1 LTRKRVVLLAVAAA
15 VAAAAV
21 AVGLTAFRGGRSAH
35 AEIRSIISTGYPLY
49 CGGGKGP
56 YVALTFDDGP
66 TRWTPELVKVLREN
80 GASATFFEI
89 GQKAVA
95 RPDLVKLEAS
105 SGEVGDHSWSHPSL
119 PELPNARVVGQ
130 LEQQQNAVE
139 RITGER
145 PHLFRPPFAAH
156 DARVDGIAAGL
167 GLLDVLWNVDS
178 GDASGVST
186 PSSQKIFQNLMQ
198 RVRPGGIVLLHEDET
213 VPRAIGAVR
222 LFLPRLRRL
231 GLHAVSVSDL
241 LRLDPPDPEELPKGS
256 GGCNSTWH
264 K

>member
-105 SGEVGDHSWSHPSL
+105 SGEVGDHSWSHPSM

-139 RITGER
+139 RITGKR
-145 PHLFRPPFAAH
+145 PNIFRPPFAAH

-213 VPRAIGAVR
+213 VPRAIGEVR

>member
-1 LTRKRVVLLAVAAA
+1 MLLLAVAAA
-15 VAAAAV
+15 VAAAV

-35 AEIRSIISTGYPLY
+35 AEIRSIISTGHPLY

-66 TRWTPELVKVLREN
+66 TRWTPELVRVLRAN

-95 RPDLVKLEAS
+95 RPNLVRLEAS
-105 SGEVGDHSWSHPSL
+105 LGEIGDHSWSHPSL
-119 PELPNARVVGQ
+119 PELPNAKVVGQ
-130 LEQQQNAVE
+130 LEEQQNAVE

-156 DARVDGIAAGL
+156 DERVDGIAAGL
-167 GLLDVLWNVDS
+167 GLLDVLWNLDS

-186 PSSQKIFQNLMQ
+186 PSSQQIFQNLMQ
-198 RVRPGGIVLLHEDET
+198 RVRPSVIVLLHEDET
-213 VPRAIGAVR
+213 VPRAIGAVK
-222 LFLPRLRRL
+222 LFLPQLRRL

-241 LRLDPPDPEELPKGS
+241 LRLDAPDHEELPKGS